1 MNARV
6 AGVLLVLL
14 LALGGGALI
23 LKQQNQSRRP
33 ASADTLGQPILKG
46 LQAASI
52 AAIAIREPGATLTL
66 QRKEQQWTIAERGAF
81 PADIEKVRELV
92 LKALEL
98 KVGQSEP
105 IADADRARL
114 NLDDKGTQLEFRGA
128 DGKPLAQLVIGRK
141 FFRREPENAD
151 RAPGDGRFVMLPGD
165 PKTVHVVA
173 DPLAAA
179 SAKSAN
185 WISRAGF
192 AAEKVKT
199 MEVSLAGGERWNIQR
214 PDDNADWKL
223 SPLRA
228 GEKLDVIRANS
239 ASYSLN
245 SVELADVAAPGL
257 QPADSGL
264 DRPAATIVAST
275 FDGLTYT
282 VRLGKRAGDNVHASV
297 AIAGD
302 ANPGGPDAAERARKI
317 AARLPGE
324 KALAAHTLLIAASK
338 FEDILKKRAELLEG
352 KETGK
357 KQRAGRLSK

>member
-141 FFRREPENAD
+141 FFKREPENPD
-151 RAPGDGRFVMLPGD
+151 RAAGDGRFVMLPED
-165 PKTVHVVA
+165 PKTVYVVS

-179 SAKSAN
+179 NAKSAD
-185 WISRAGF
+185 WISRTGF

-199 MEVSLAGGERWNIQR
+199 MEVSLAGGERWNIER
-214 PDDNADWKL
+214 PGDNADWKL

-257 QPADSGL
+257 KPSDTGL
-264 DRPAATIVAST
+264 DQPAATIVAAT
-275 FDGLTYT
+275 FDGLAYT
-282 VRLGKRAGDNVHASV
+282 VKLGKAAGDNIYASV
-297 AIAGD
+297 AVAGE
-302 ANPGGPDAAERARKI
+302 AKASGPDAAERGKSI
-317 AARLPGE
+317 AARLPRE
-324 KALAAHTLLIAASK
+324 KALAAHALLIAKSK
-338 FEDILKKRAELLEG
+338 FEDILRKRAELLEKKAPG
-352 KETGK
+352 K
-357 KQRAGRLSK
+357 

>member
-14 LALGGGALI
+14 LALGGGALL
-23 LKQQNQSRRP
+23 LKQQGESRRP
-33 ASADTLGQPILKG
+33 AHTDALGQPVLEG

-52 AAIAIREPGATLTL
+52 AAIVIREPGATLTL
-66 QRKEQQWTIAERGAF
+66 QRKEQQWTLAERDAF
-81 PADIEKVRELV
+81 PADLEKVRELV

-128 DGKPLAQLVIGRK
+128 DGKSLAQVVIGRK
-141 FFRREPENAD
+141 FFKRQPENPDLA
-151 RAPGDGRFVMLPGD
+151 AGDGRFVMLPGD
-165 PKTVHVVA
+165 ASTALVVA
-173 DPLAAA
+173 DPLTAA
-179 SAKSAN
+179 SAKSAD
-185 WISRAGF
+185 WISRTGF

-199 MEVSLAGGERWNIQR
+199 MQVSLAGGERWNIER
-214 PDDNADWKL
+214 PGDNADWKL

-228 GEKLDVIRANS
+228 GEKLDVMRANS

-257 QPADSGL
+257 QPAVTGL
-264 DRPAATIVAST
+264 DQPSATIVAAT

-282 VRLGKRAGDNVHASV
+282 VKLGKAAGDNTYASV
-297 AIAGD
+297 AVAGD
-302 ANPGGPDAAERARKI
+302 AKASGPDAAERGKGI
-317 AARLPGE
+317 AERLPRE
-324 KALAAHTLLIAASK
+324 RALAAHTLLIAKSK
-338 FEDILKKRAELLEG
+338 FEDILKKRAQLLENKAPG
-352 KETGK
+352 K
-357 KQRAGRLSK
+357 